1 VALGLKD
8 LVQQARQAATEISP
22 EEAQQAID
30 QGALVLDVREPREF
44 LERRVAGAKNI
55 PRGLLELKAA
65 PDSPVNDPELAGHP
79 EEHVVVYCTKS
90 PSARSLF
97 AAQTLATLGYTN
109 VSVLD
114 GGLNAWG
121 DAGLPTEEG
130 T

>member
-1 VALGLKD
+1 MLGLKD
-8 LVQQARQAATEISP
+8 LVQQARRTATEIPP
-22 EEAQQAID
+22 ERAREAID
-30 QGALVLDVREPREF
+30 QGALVLDIREPGEFRE
-44 LERRVAGAKNI
+44 RHVAGARSV

-65 PDSPVNDPELAGHP
+65 ADSPVNDPELAGHP

-109 VSVLD
+109 VRVLD

>member
-30 QGALVLDVREPREF
+30 QGALVLDVREPAEF
-44 LERRVAGAKNI
+44 QERHVAGAKNV
-55 PRGLLELKAA
+55 PRGMLELRAA
-65 PDSPVNDPELAGHP
+65 ADSRVSDPELAGHR

-97 AAQTLATLGYTN
+97 AAQTLATLGYTT
-109 VSVLD
+109 VSVLE

-121 DAGLPTEEG
+121 EAGLPTEEG